1 MNRTLAQT
9 IGLAALTAM
18 LTVFVARVDGAPVER
33 EAAGIVAGDSAG
45 PRADS
50 SVTVKWLNDANVLAL
65 VGTMNS
71 RQIAAANVLLGAW
84 HSDTVRA
91 LATSLLHEHSALQHS
106 ADSLAAM
113 LHIVPVAP
121 ALTEQ
126 VNAAFQAQIDSI
138 LGNRGMAFD
147 RAYVQQQIASHQ
159 LMADYLSQL
168 SGEVEVAEVRDWIAS
183 ANGIVAAQL
192 TRIQGQQR
200 ALVVRDSIVADSIAK
215 RAAARR
221 KR

>member
-1 MNRTLAQT
+1 MN
-9 IGLAALTAM
+9 G
-18 LTVFVARVDGAPVER
+18 
-33 EAAGIVAGDSAG
+33 
-45 PRADS
+45 
-50 SVTVKWLNDANVLAL
+50 
-65 VGTMNS
+65 

-91 LATSLLHEHSALQHS
+91 LATSLVHEHSELQHS

-121 ALTEQ
+121 ALTGQ
-126 VNAAFQAQIDSI
+126 VTAAFQAQIDSM

-147 RAYVQQQIASHQ
+147 RAYVQEQIASHE
-159 LMADYLSQL
+159 LMADYLNQL
-168 SGEVEVAEVRDWIAS
+168 TGAVDAPEVRDWIAS
-183 ANGIVAAQL
+183 ANGRVGAQL
-192 TRIQGQQR
+192 TRIRAQQR
-200 ALVVRDSIVADSIAK
+200 ASVVADSVVADSLAK